1 MSEAWLS
8 ATQARID
15 AQSTIVAGLLPGSA
29 DHRIATSVLL
39 MLQDSLFIL
48 TQSKTMV
55 DAALQQKVAAVRG
68 KEVGSASISDRV
80 DPALADTLELLE
92 AFRKVDNPG
101 VPCTVISLAHAL
113 RKENR
118 GLADGPEL
126 QDMAFVA
133 QRQARPSRS
142 RGPYV
147 VLLVVALLVSAF
159 VLEELDPAPMDVAAS
174 VVCRKLDRPAPVQ
187 RR

>member
-15 AQSTIVAGLLPGSA
+15 AQTTIVAGLLPGSA

-39 MLQDSLFIL
+39 MLQDSLL
-48 TQSKTMV
+48 G
-55 DAALQQKVAAVRG
+55 R
-68 KEVGSASISDRV
+68 ASMSDRV
-80 DPALADTLELLE
+80 DPALADT
-92 AFRKVDNPG
+92 FRKVDNPG
-101 VPCTVISLAHAL
+101 ARRTVISLAHVL

-118 GLADGPEL
+118 GLAEGPVL
-126 QDMAFVA
+126 QDTAFVA
-133 QRQARPSRS
+133 QHQARPWRS

-174 VVCRKLDRPAPVQ
+174 TVCRKLDRPAPVQ